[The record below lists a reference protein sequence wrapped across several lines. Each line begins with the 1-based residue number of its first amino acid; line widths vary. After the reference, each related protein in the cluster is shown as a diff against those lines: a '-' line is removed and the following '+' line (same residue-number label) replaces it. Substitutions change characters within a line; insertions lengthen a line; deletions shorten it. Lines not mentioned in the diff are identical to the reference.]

1 METARR
7 KTEERGKKTEEKGRR
22 SEEKGQRTPRSLD
35 AYLDKDGVKGAAYC
49 GCGAV
54 FRNKRWVQEASDSAR
69 PEGQSLLCP
78 ACHRISDQNP
88 AGIISLRG
96 DYYASHAEEIHN
108 LVNNTAQAS
117 AAKNPLGR
125 VMDFSKEKDGVTITT
140 TDVKLAQKIGRVV
153 FKAHG
158 GELHYT
164 WSHAGPPVRVTWSR

>member
-1 METARR
+1 MTNKNNRME
-7 KTEERGKKTEEKGRR
+7 EQ
-22 SEEKGQRTPRSLD
+22 GQRTPRSLD
-35 AYLDKDGVKGAAYC
+35 AYQDKDGVKGTAYC

-54 FRNKRWVQEASDSAR
+54 FRNKRWVQGTSGAAHQ
-69 PEGQSLLCP
+69 EGQKIICP

-88 AGIISLRG
+88 AGIISLSG
-96 DYYASHAEEIHN
+96 DFYAAHENEINN
-108 LVNNTAQAS
+108 LVNNTALAS
-117 AAKNPLGR
+117 AEKNPLGR
-125 VMDFSKEKDGVTITT
+125 VMDISKEQGVVTITT

>member
-1 METARR
+1 MATASRR
-7 KTEERGKKTEEKGRR
+7 T
-22 SEEKGQRTPRSLD
+22 EEKGQRTPRSLD
-35 AYLDKDGVKGAAYC
+35 AYQDKDGVKGTAYC
-49 GCGAV
+49 ACGAV
-54 FRNKRWVQEASDSAR
+54 FRNKRWVQEASGSSR
-69 PEGQSLLCP
+69 PEGQNILCP

-88 AGIISLRG
+88 AGIISLGG
-96 DYYASHAEEIHN
+96 DYYAAHEEVINN

-125 VMDFSKEKDGVTITT
+125 VMDISKEKDGVTIITT

>member
-1 METARR
+1 MANKNNRME
-7 KTEERGKKTEEKGRR
+7 EQ
-22 SEEKGQRTPRSLD
+22 GQRTPRSID
-35 AYLDKDGVKGAAYC
+35 AYQDKDGVKGAAYC
-49 GCGAV
+49 ACGAV
-54 FRNKRWVQEASDSAR
+54 FRNKRWIQETSGAAR
-69 PEGQSLLCP
+69 QEGQNIVCP

-88 AGIISLRG
+88 AGIISLSG
-96 DYYASHAEEIHN
+96 DFYIAHEDEINN
-108 LVNNTAQAS
+108 LVNNTAQSS

-125 VMDFSKEKDGVTITT
+125 VMDISKEKGGVTITT

>member
-1 METARR
+1 MTTASRR
-7 KTEERGKKTEEKGRR
+7 T
-22 SEEKGQRTPRSLD
+22 EEKGQRTPRSLD
-35 AYLDKDGVKGAAYC
+35 AYQDKDGVKGTGYC
-49 GCGAV
+49 ACGAV
-54 FRNKRWVQEASDSAR
+54 FRNKRWVREEGGSSR
-69 PEGQSLLCP
+69 PEGQNILCP

-88 AGIISLRG
+88 AGIISLSG
-96 DYYASHAEEIHN
+96 DFYAVHADEINN

-125 VMDFSKEKDGVTITT
+125 VMDISKEKNGVIITT
-140 TDVKLAQKIGRVV
+140 TDVKLAQKIGRLV